1 MYNMYWKYILDSTPS
16 CFLGFFLFFVFLK
29 ICGFFVSRGF
39 ILNFAAFVDFV
50 GGLVCRYGEK
60 GGKEKHRS
68 FCHMLFYVH
77 A

>member
-1 MYNMYWKYILDSTPS
+1 MVSL
-16 CFLGFFLFFVFLK
+16 FLE
-29 ICGFFVSRGF
+29 VSSF
-39 ILNFAAFVDFV
+39 YYFVDFV

-60 GGKEKHRS
+60 GEKEKYRS

>member
-1 MYNMYWKYILDSTPS
+1 
-16 CFLGFFLFFVFLK
+16 
-29 ICGFFVSRGF
+29 
-39 ILNFAAFVDFV
+39 V